1 MMQAVS
7 DMARSTP
14 SPSAPLHAR
23 GSNQGGVRQ
32 YNERVVLQAIRLH
45 GALPKADLARITHLS
60 AQAVSLIIDRL
71 LAEDLVRKQA
81 PVRGG
86 RVGQPSVPIAL
97 NPDGAFSVG
106 DLVMVTVLRRP
117 AGAAL
122 LDAFPPLAAYVAR
135 GEARP
140 AYRRAF
146 DAQQRVFLEGPPKN

>member
-81 PVRGG
+81 PLRGG
-86 RVGQPSVPIAL
+86 RRQCAL
-97 NPDGAFSVG
+97 HGIRLAGEREGEVAEHS
-106 DLVMVTVLRRP
+106 TVDVVDT
-117 AGAAL
+117 AVDDFESHA
-122 LDAFPPLAAYVAR
+122 VR
-135 GEARP
+135 GEGREDLSGEP
-140 AYRRAF
+140 
-146 DAQQRVFLEGPPKN
+146 Q